1 MIRDWIRAFRR
12 KGIAAFLMPSLVLVM
27 MVYGYV
33 EYVDGYF
40 ENLDEADTV
49 STKLESTQEEIRI
62 AREMDKRKIVLK
74 PDYDLW
80 QSRAFI
86 APTREAA
93 LEAMKA
99 SLTQTLQNLYF
110 EKVQIDVPKVDATDA
125 GKNAKTA
132 DKTTDLIA
140 LEAQFIGVPQQL
152 PRLEAE
158 LQTQAQSIRV
168 SEVKIKAVV
177 PPPPAPAKAAKAL
190 KAVKVLPKKGVLPE
204 PAAAASAP
212 ASAASNAASTA
223 STEPYL
229 EITVRLVA
237 PYLATAAVVTAT
249 APMPVTS
256 AASKPSSNTK

>member
-1 MIRDWIRAFRR
+1 MIRDWIRALRR
-12 KGIAAFLMPSLVLVM
+12 KGIAAFLMPLLVIVM

-33 EYVDGYF
+33 EYVDNYF
-40 ENLDEADTV
+40 EHLDEADSV
-49 STKLESTQEEIRI
+49 STKLEASNEVIRI

-80 QSRAFI
+80 QSRAFV

-110 EKVQIDVPKVDATDA
+110 EKVQIDVPKADAPKA
-125 GKNAKTA
+125 AEKTTE
-132 DKTTDLIA
+132 KTTDLIA

-168 SEVKIKAVV
+168 SDVKIKAVI
-177 PPPPAPAKAAKAL
+177 PPKPVATKATAKKATAAAS
-190 KAVKVLPKKGVLPE
+190 A
-204 PAAAASAP
+204 ASAAASAP
-212 ASAASNAASTA
+212 VGTD
-223 STEPYL
+223 PYL
-229 EITVRLVA
+229 EITVRFVA

-249 APMPVTS
+249 APMPAAS
-256 AASKPSSNTK
+256 AASKPQANTPNTK

>member
-1 MIRDWIRAFRR
+1 MIRDWIRALRR
-12 KGIAAFLMPSLVLVM
+12 KGIAAFLMPLLVIVM

-33 EYVDGYF
+33 EYVDNYF
-40 ENLDEADTV
+40 EHLDEADSV
-49 STKLESTQEEIRI
+49 STKLEASNEVIRI
-62 AREMDKRKIVLK
+62 AREMDKRKIVFK

-80 QSRAFI
+80 QSRAFV

-110 EKVQIDVPKVDATDA
+110 EKVQIDVLKADAPKAA
-125 GKNAKTA
+125 EKTTE
-132 DKTTDLIA
+132 KTTDLIA

-168 SEVKIKAVV
+168 SDVKIKAVI
-177 PPPPAPAKAAKAL
+177 PPKPVATKATAKKATAAAS
-190 KAVKVLPKKGVLPE
+190 A
-204 PAAAASAP
+204 ASAAASAP
-212 ASAASNAASTA
+212 VGTD
-223 STEPYL
+223 PYL
-229 EITVRLVA
+229 EITVRFVA

-249 APMPVTS
+249 APMPAAS
-256 AASKPSSNTK
+256 AASKPQANTPNTK

>member
-49 STKLESTQEEIRI
+49 SIKLESTQEEIRI

-110 EKVQIDVPKVDATDA
+110 EKVQIDVPK
-125 GKNAKTA
+125 NEKTT

-177 PPPPAPAKAAKAL
+177 PPPPAPPKAAKAP

-204 PAAAASAP
+204 PAAASAP
-212 ASAASNAASTA
+212 ASAASNTASTA

-249 APMPVTS
+249 APMPVAS

>member
-1 MIRDWIRAFRR
+1 MIRDWIRALRR
-12 KGIAAFLMPSLVLVM
+12 KGIAAFLMPLLVIVM

-33 EYVDGYF
+33 EYVDNYF
-40 ENLDEADTV
+40 EHLDEADSV
-49 STKLESTQEEIRI
+49 STKLEASNEVIRI

-80 QSRAFI
+80 QSRAFV

-110 EKVQIDVPKVDATDA
+110 EKVQIDVPKADAPKA
-125 GKNAKTA
+125 AEKTTE
-132 DKTTDLIA
+132 KTTDLIA

-168 SEVKIKAVV
+168 SDVKIKAVI
-177 PPPPAPAKAAKAL
+177 PPKPVATKATAKKAT
-190 KAVKVLPKKGVLPE
+190 
-204 PAAAASAP
+204 AAAASAP
-212 ASAASNAASTA
+212 VGTD
-223 STEPYL
+223 PYL
-229 EITVRLVA
+229 EITVRFVA

-249 APMPVTS
+249 APMPAAS
-256 AASKPSSNTK
+256 AASKPQVNTPNTK